1 LHRHGWCFND
11 HDIING
17 FQWPICWSGNAAL
30 LQSHADVQWNGNGKL
45 YLLELWT
52 T

>member
-1 LHRHGWCFND
+1 MGFND
-11 HDIING
+11 Q
-17 FQWPICWSGNAAL
+17 FACQSGDAAL
-30 LQSHADVQWNGNGKL
+30 LQSRADVWWNSNGKL